1 MAKGQDLTRHQ
12 RGIVNRYYEH
22 RDTIMAQKVSEIVS
36 DLYLAESEKKAASLW
51 ERARKALGN
60 TGMKPEIIAKIV
72 DQRDLESLAR
82 AANELAGKR

>member
-36 DLYLAESEKKAASLW
+36 DLYLADSEKKSKTLW
-51 ERARKALGN
+51 ERARKALAN
-60 TGMKPEIIAKIV
+60 THMKPETIAAIV
-72 DQRDLESLAR
+72 DGRDLEALAR
-82 AANELAGKR
+82 AANELGGRT